1 MIPIILLSAPNL
13 ILMSS
18 FAQSID
24 GAPRV
29 PPTVDG
35 VPYIARR
42 MSERQKMISCPS
54 ELTPIALGVWS
65 SGEAVGCPV
74 QHSTDLVWCVH
85 GSGEVGVQVS
95 REERVLSA

>member
-1 MIPIILLSAPNL
+1 
-13 ILMSS
+13 
-18 FAQSID
+18 
-24 GAPRV
+24 
-29 PPTVDG
+29 
-35 VPYIARR
+35 
-42 MSERQKMISCPS
+42 MISCPS
-54 ELTPIALGVWS
+54 EQPPIALSVWS